1 MTTTTQ
7 PVETGTGRGAWDNAR
22 SVMRDYPIIPLLLI
36 LTALIAALEILQPG
50 IVVREGGIL
59 GLNDRWIS
67 NTIKFAIPLAILAGA
82 QTMCMIT
89 GGIDLS
95 VGIVATMVAFVM
107 ATQVASGVDPVLA
120 IPLALA
126 CAALAGLASGIGVA
140 IFRVHPLIMTLAVGL
155 VVEGLLLVYQR
166 GMLGVSAQIPE
177 VITWLGTGRSGFP
190 ALGIP
195 DIIPNSLLVFIP
207 VALFIGFTLKRT
219 GFGRNLYAVGDNE
232 GAARLAGVRVWQ
244 VLIVLYVLSAVL
256 AGIAGLV
263 YVGLIKA
270 TTLSLAVPLMLP
282 SVAAAVIGGTS
293 IFGGRGGYAGTIV
306 GALILQ
312 VLASM
317 LTVLRIEEGTRRI
330 IYGLI
335 ILGVTAL
342 YVRITQERQ
351 G

>member
-1 MTTTTQ
+1 MTTASQ
-7 PVETGTGRGAWDNAR
+7 PIDRAGRR
-22 SVMRDYPIIPLLLI
+22 SLGESLRGMMRNYPIIPLIVLL
-36 LTALIAALEILQPG
+36 LTLVAALEFLQPG
-50 IVVREGGIL
+50 IVLRENGIL

-67 NTIKFAIPLAILAGA
+67 NTVKFAIPLAILAGA
-82 QTMCMIT
+82 QTLTMIT

-95 VGIVATMVAFVM
+95 VGVVATMTAFVM
-107 ATQVASGVDPVLA
+107 ATQVASGLDPVLA
-120 IPLALA
+120 IPLALG

-140 IFRVHPLIMTLAVGL
+140 LFRVHPLIMTLAIGI
-155 VVEGLLLVYQR
+155 VVEGFLLVYQR
-166 GMLGVSAQIPE
+166 GVLGVSAKIPE
-177 VITWLGTGRSGFP
+177 AITWLGTGRSGIP

-207 VALFIGFTLKRT
+207 VALFIGYLLRRT

-232 GAARLAGVRVWQ
+232 GASRLAGVRVWQ

-256 AGIAGLV
+256 AGIGGLV

-330 IYGLI
+330 IFGLI

>member
-1 MTTTTQ
+1 MTSAAQ
-7 PVETGTGRGAWDNAR
+7 PMVESSGRSRLSRFRAI
-22 SVMRDYPIIPLLLI
+22 MRDYPVIPLLFI
-36 LTALIAALEILQPG
+36 LTVLVATLEFLQPG
-50 IVVREGGIL
+50 IVIREEGLL
-59 GLNDRWIS
+59 GLNERWIS
-67 NTIKFAIPLAILAGA
+67 NTVKFAIPLAILAA
-82 QTMCMIT
+82 SQTITMLT

-95 VGIVATMVAFVM
+95 VGIVATMASFVM
-107 ATQVASGVDPVLA
+107 ATQVASGLDPVVA
-120 IPLALA
+120 IPLALG
-126 CAALAGLASGIGVA
+126 CAALAGLASGVGVA
-140 IFRVHPLIMTLAVGL
+140 FFRVHPLIMTLAVAI

-166 GMLGVSAQIPE
+166 GMLGVSARIPE
-177 VITWLGTGRSGFP
+177 VITWLGTGVSFRV
-190 ALGIP
+190 
-195 DIIPNSLLVFIP
+195 IPNALLVFVP
-207 VALFIGFTLKRT
+207 LALLIGFTLKRT

-244 VLIVLYVLSAVL
+244 VLVLLYVISAVL
-256 AGIAGLV
+256 AGIGGLV

-270 TTLSLAVPLMLP
+270 TTLSLAVPLLLP

-293 IFGGRGGYAGTIV
+293 IFGGRGGYTGTIV